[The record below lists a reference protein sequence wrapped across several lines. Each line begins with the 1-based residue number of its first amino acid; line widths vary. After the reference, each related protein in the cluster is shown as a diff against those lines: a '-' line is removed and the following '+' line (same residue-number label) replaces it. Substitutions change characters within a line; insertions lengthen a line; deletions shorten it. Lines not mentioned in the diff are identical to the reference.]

1 MSRKEKRELIEFL
14 KNAGATTV
22 FFIEIWAIA
31 IMMLCVAP

>member
-22 FFIEIWAIA
+22 FFIEIWAIPTGN
-31 IMMLCVAP
+31 IIYY

>member
-1 MSRKEKRELIEFL
+1 MTKREKRELIEFL
-14 KNAGATTV
+14 KNAGATTL